1 MCVNILKKMRK
12 KLDSLLYRRVF
23 RDPFLLHQHHTKSM
37 TNKMIMITT
46 APAGIIASNSS
57 ITSSSSSSI
66 AVLLAEGVVVALSNT
81 EVAITVSVGTTVG
94 VAVVPGTSCV
104 DTLVVPTQTK
114 HTS

>member
-1 MCVNILKKMRK
+1 MCVNILKKTRK

-57 ITSSSSSSI
+57 ITSSSSI